1 MEWNDST
8 VDSEVIISDSALPK
22 FDDANSTPVKM
33 RMKKSNGN
41 IVDVDILTTF
51 LMEKLDADTLA
62 TLMSAT
68 SPITLTVKDGKV
80 VIGVDGTIDSIAEVF
95 NDNSAYADIV
105 SAVTSD
111 KCLYYA
117 RGKGVYMFAGVDSI
131 ASLIFTCGNKTLTI
145 DSIGNRT
152 ESIGNYA
159 RVFTYDETP
168 SSQSDF
174 DNCFAICDYRGNYLY
189 EYDAEG
195 PKFRGFDGKYIYETY
210 VTTDSSGNIVW
221 APVSKEA
228 IDVNDKSV
236 LTIGVNTTTYSI
248 ADLAKYDVVILNAG
262 GVKHLMTE
270 LTSSKAVFSGTYLI
284 GGVVVSRTYTYNG
297 TDWTVNDAGSLYRVK
312 VNANSEPQ
320 YLFNAI
326 TEGNGISITSDNSDS
341 MTIASKTMV
350 LTWRTAYA
358 MSKLL
363 NQDVLEVDVEGER
376 YHCIG
381 KTDSLLTF
389 ARVDGSS
396 IKTTTYDGE
405 VWSDVKTVEVN
416 AKQVNLLVIHTSTGM
431 DSFDPSLPTK
441 VYVPDEGIFYDCT
454 KYEESD
460 GKKLFTITK
469 DNHIFTTWT
478 YSSNNGWSFS
488 NMVWN
493 ELKAYVD
500 GDPHEDT
507 KVEFD
512 CSVLGQKVLLC
523 FAGEFV
529 SIELNIG
536 GVAFRNS
543 DGFSL
548 IGHDEN
554 GYTYTGQLGETE
566 TRKLCVLD
574 IKNSKD
580 ITTEEIA

>member
-1 MEWNDST
+1 MEWNDAI
-8 VDSEVIISDSALPK
+8 VNGEVIGNEALPK

-68 SPITLTVKDGKV
+68 SPITLSVNDGKV
-80 VIGVDGTIDSIAEVF
+80 VIGVNGTIDSTAVVF
-95 NDNSAYADIV
+95 NDNSAYADMVAAI
-105 SAVTSD
+105 TSE
-111 KCLYYA
+111 KCVYYV
-117 RGKGVYMFAGVDSI
+117 KGSDVYSFAGSDSV

-145 DSIGNRT
+145 DSVGTRSPVT
-152 ESIGNYA
+152 IGNYA
-159 RVFTYDETP
+159 RVFTYNETY
-168 SSQSDF
+168 SQSDF
-174 DNCFAICDYRGNYLY
+174 ENCFAICDYNGTYLY

-195 PKFRGFDGKYIYETY
+195 PNFRCFDGKYIYETY
-210 VTTDSSGNIVW
+210 ITTDTSGNAVW

-228 IDVNDKSV
+228 IDVEDKSV

-270 LTSSKAVFSGTYLI
+270 LTSSKAVFSGSYLI

-297 TDWTVNDAGSLYRVK
+297 TNWTVNDAGSLYRVQ
-312 VNANSEPQ
+312 VNANGEPQ

-326 TEGNGISITSDNSDS
+326 TEGNGISITGGDSDS

-376 YHCIG
+376 YQCIG
-381 KTDSLLTF
+381 KTDSLITF

-405 VWSDVKTVEVN
+405 VWRDVKVAEI
-416 AKQVNLLVIHTSTGM
+416 L
-431 DSFDPSLPTK
+431 
-441 VYVPDEGIFYDCT
+441 
-454 KYEESD
+454 KY
-460 GKKLFTITK
+460 
-469 DNHIFTTWT
+469 
-478 YSSNNGWSFS
+478 
-488 NMVWN
+488 
-493 ELKAYVD
+493 
-500 GDPHEDT
+500 
-507 KVEFD
+507 
-512 CSVLGQKVLLC
+512 
-523 FAGEFV
+523 
-529 SIELNIG
+529 
-536 GVAFRNS
+536 
-543 DGFSL
+543 
-548 IGHDEN
+548 
-554 GYTYTGQLGETE
+554 
-566 TRKLCVLD
+566 
-574 IKNSKD
+574 
-580 ITTEEIA
+580 TTEEIA